1 MSPSPFRDYYYNKV
15 EGLIMDNGQKTA
27 VMTDRSSQ
35 ILSNHVKKMAA
46 FMGKYEGMS
55 SKEIGSMIGCTESTI
70 ASYFSR
76 YWRND
81 YQEFADAEDCARL
94 EIARSVL
101 KHNMVEASRTLVRL
115 MRNSNPHIQLA
126 AAKEILNRTVPVE
139 DFLTSDSTST
149 LTVERLSVEKRV
161 RNKGYR

>member
-1 MSPSPFRDYYYNKV
+1 MNT
-15 EGLIMDNGQKTA
+15 EAKT
-27 VMTDRSSQ
+27 VLLSKQDSQ
-35 ILSNHVKKMAA
+35 ILSNHVKRMAA

-81 YQEFADAEDCARL
+81 YQEFADAENEARL

-101 KHNMVEASRTLVRL
+101 KHNMVQASRTLVRL
-115 MRNSNPHIQLA
+115 MLCSNPQIQLA

-139 DFLTSDSTST
+139 QFLMTGSTET
-149 LTVERLSVEKRV
+149 LTVEKISLQKQTLRSSKAKR
-161 RNKGYR
+161 